1 VPNLSMDPRIPFVR
15 KSIVSECKGRRPS
28 IAWLSFQPDGS
39 ISFGLNDRA
48 FYSPRLG
55 ASVGIFNAYNRVRLD
70 YVVTKDGA
78 GKKPIKNPHF
88 TYHPSIIQFHLTGNG
103 DEDVFTGIMDPMVIQ
118 SQQSAIEWIRA
129 TSRPLSSL
137 SESHSRADGND
148 TETWGNSS
156 LRRRTIASNCGRSN
170 GRATSYHA
178 WSLVSRYVV
187 PWFKIT
193 TCVTISAGPPQE
205 ASLAWFHEY

>member
-55 ASVGIFNAYNRVRLD
+55 ASVGVFNAYNRVRLE

-78 GKKPIKNPHF
+78 GMKPIKNTHF

-103 DEDVFTGIMDPMVIQ
+103 DEDVFIGIMDPM
-118 SQQSAIEWIRA
+118 
-129 TSRPLSSL
+129 
-137 SESHSRADGND
+137 G
-148 TETWGNSS
+148 
-156 LRRRTIASNCGRSN
+156 
-170 GRATSYHA
+170 Y
-178 WSLVSRYVV
+178 
-187 PWFKIT
+187 
-193 TCVTISAGPPQE
+193 
-205 ASLAWFHEY
+205 